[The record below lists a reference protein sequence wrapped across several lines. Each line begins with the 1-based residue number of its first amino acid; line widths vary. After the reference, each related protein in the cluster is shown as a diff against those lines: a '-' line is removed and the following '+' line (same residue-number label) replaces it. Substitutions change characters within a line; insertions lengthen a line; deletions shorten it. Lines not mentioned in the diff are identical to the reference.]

1 MIAFGCICG
10 CILYQVINEII
21 GGYFLKNGKIRIK
34 TLVKFLSLVNLSRD
48 RNRLLTVEEIVEEIH
63 CCKGHAYNYLRAL
76 DKLLSSLI
84 V

>member
-1 MIAFGCICG
+1 M
-10 CILYQVINEII
+10 
-21 GGYFLKNGKIRIK
+21 KNGKIRIK